1 MINRYFYRNT
11 IQGFLAQSDDE
22 IMGKLSQEHLFL
34 HQTLDNTQIFAWR
47 EEIEVFRQV
56 LPQYVGRGSV
66 MFEYTI
72 PRMGRRIDVVL
83 LIEGV
88 VMVLEFKA
96 DKDSYTK
103 LDVSQ
108 VWDYALD
115 LKNFH
120 EASHDRCIVPIL
132 VATEAGAGV
141 TAFIS
146 QGDKVFQPV
155 LCNRYTLASTIDQAL
170 AFCDRH
176 PIEDDYLW
184 AISRYAPTPTIIEA
198 AMALYNNNSV
208 EDITRSDASAENL
221 TLTCSYISAVIEK
234 AKQERFKAICFVTG
248 VPGAGKTLVGLN
260 VATQQFAKN
269 NIAVYLS
276 GNFPLVQVLT
286 EALARDKVKR
296 LKEDGNRMSIK
307 DARSEVKTFIQMIHH
322 YRDTCLEG
330 TKVVDGKIVAD
341 EAYFLNPKNAKKS
354 YVPVDHIAIFDEAQR
369 AWTKEALANFMNRK
383 KGYPNFPY
391 SEPEYLVSCLDRH
404 DDWAVVICLVGG
416 GQEINTGEAG
426 IGEWITA
433 MNKDYK
439 DWHIYISDR
448 LKDKEY
454 AAGNSLELL
463 QTHEHVMY
471 EPSLHL
477 AVSMRSFRAENLSKF
492 VQRLLDLDAEEASH
506 IYHASLTQYPI
517 VLTRSLEKGK
527 QWLKTHARGSERFG
541 MIVSSRAER
550 LKPLAIDVRYK
561 PDVVH
566 WFLDENDDVRSSY
579 YLEDVATEFD
589 IQGLELD
596 WACVVWDGDFRYTP
610 QGWTNHRFQGNKW
623 QMIHNDAAK
632 AFQKN
637 AYRVLLTRARQGMV
651 IVVPE
656 GNPEDATRKAAYY
669 DATYQYLLDLGLE
682 TL

>member
-1 MINRYFYRNT
+1 MIKRYFYYKN
-11 IQGFLAQSDDE
+11 IQGFLNQSNDE
-22 IMGKLSQEHLFL
+22 IMGILSQEHLFL
-34 HQTLDNTQIFAWR
+34 HNSLDYTQTFAWS
-47 EEIEVFRQV
+47 EEIDILKEI
-56 LPQYVGRGSV
+56 LPKYAHQGSIL
-66 MFEYTI
+66 FEYTI
-72 PRMGRRIDVVL
+72 PRMGRRIDIVL

-88 VMVLEFKA
+88 VFVLEFKA
-96 DKDSYTK
+96 DKEHYKD
-103 LDVSQ
+103 LDVAQ

-120 EASHDRCIVPIL
+120 EESHERSIVPIL
-132 VATEAGAGV
+132 VATEAH
-141 TAFIS
+141 TQLSAFIS
-146 QGDKVFQPV
+146 QGDNVYQPL
-155 LCNRYTLASTIDQAL
+155 LCNKQTLAETIDNAL
-170 AFCDRH
+170 LYCDKH
-176 PIEDDYLW
+176 DIGDDYLW

-198 AMALYNNNSV
+198 ATALYNNHSV
-208 EDITRSDASAENL
+208 EEITRSDASAENL
-221 TLTCSYISAVIEK
+221 TSTCNYISKVIEK
-234 AKQERFKAICFVTG
+234 AKQEHFKAICFVTG

-260 VATQQFAKN
+260 VATQQFAKKN
-269 NIAVYLS
+269 VAVYLS

-286 EALARDKVKR
+286 EALTRDKVKR
-296 LKEDGNRMSIK
+296 SREDGNKISVSE
-307 DARSEVKTFIQMIHH
+307 ARSEVKTFIQMIHH

-330 TKVVDGKIVAD
+330 TKVIDGKIVAD

-354 YVPVDHIAIFDEAQR
+354 YVPIDHIAIFDEAQR
-369 AWTKEALANFMNRK
+369 AWTKEALANFMKRK

-404 DDWAVVICLVGG
+404 EDWAVVICLVGG

-439 DWHIYISDR
+439 DWHVYISDR

-463 QTHEHVMY
+463 KSHEYVEY
-471 EPSLHL
+471 ESSLHL

-492 VQRLLDLDAEEASH
+492 VQQLLDLNADNAATLYRE
-506 IYHASLTQYPI
+506 SLQHYPI
-517 VLTRSLEKGK
+517 ALTRSLDKGK
-527 QWLKTHARGSERFG
+527 QWLKDHARGTERYG

-550 LKPLAIDVRYK
+550 LKPLAIYVRLK
-561 PDVVH
+561 PDIVH
-566 WFLDENDDVRSSY
+566 WFLDDNDDVRSSY
-579 YLEDVATEFD
+579 YLEDVVTEFD

-596 WACVVWDGDFRYTP
+596 WSCVVWDGDFRYTP
-610 QGWTNHRFQGNKW
+610 NGWTNYNFKNNKW
-623 QMIHNDAAK
+623 QNIHNDFNK

-656 GNPEDATRKAAYY
+656 GNNNDHTRRSEYY
-669 DATYQYLLDLGLE
+669 DATYQYLLSLGLK